1 MTISGKNKGF
11 NRLAALFPNSILRD
25 FDKWPRYIRNMNKA
39 GIAKLVKDVEAFCKE
54 QGIRFTEPRRHVLEI
69 IAGAAKPVGAYD
81 ILKALGKYI
90 DNPKPPTAYRAI
102 EFLME
107 HDYIHRIESLN
118 AYVVCGTDH
127 RHHGS
132 QFLVCDSCGKVIEAH
147 ICDVPSDLAQQ
158 AKKQG
163 FSLARWDAELHGTCA
178 DCA

>member
-11 NRLAALFPNSILRD
+11 NRQAALFPPSILRD
-25 FDKWPRYIRNMNKA
+25 FDKWPRYIRGMNKA

-69 IAGAAKPVGAYD
+69 IAAANKPVGAYD
-81 ILKALGKYI
+81 ILKSLGKYI

-147 ICDVPSDLAQQ
+147 ICEVPSDLAQQ

-163 FSLARWDAELHGTCA
+163 FNLARWDAELHGTCA